1 MEHKEEANLI
11 PEFQNLTHL
20 ELGYSECTR
29 DWVDVLEVIQRCP
42 NLQILDIDMVWWV
55 ELTFKDDFCF
65 YLFLYLICIN
75 FVL

>member
-42 NLQILDIDMVWWV
+42 NLQILDIDMA
-55 ELTFKDDFCF
+55 
-65 YLFLYLICIN
+65 
-75 FVL
+75 